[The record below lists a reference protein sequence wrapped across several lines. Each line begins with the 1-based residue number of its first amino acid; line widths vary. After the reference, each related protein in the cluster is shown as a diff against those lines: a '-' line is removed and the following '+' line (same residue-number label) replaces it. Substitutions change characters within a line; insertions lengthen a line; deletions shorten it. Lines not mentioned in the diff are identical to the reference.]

1 MTDREKELLK
11 INIDNE
17 KSIIDALTK
26 NYTRALADVKRNIR
40 SLQALPETQSR
51 IYQIEYQKN
60 LERQISAFLD
70 VLKTENYI
78 TITDYLA
85 KCYETGFVGS
95 AYALQGVGEGFFA
108 PLNQEQVVK
117 AVETVSEDVK
127 LADRI
132 DVDTAQLKRDVISEI
147 QRGFSTDLSYTEIAR
162 NISNLGQSSMYR
174 ALRIARTEGGRIQCE
189 ADMDFARAA
198 KSAGLDVVKIWRSV
212 LDGKTRESHQKVDK
226 EWQEIEDPFSN
237 GLMYPHDPNAPASE
251 RCNCRCD
258 MVELPRWYVK
268 AGGNKL
274 RRDNETGEIIECSNY
289 AEFKEKYLNDPD
301 RVRKVRA
308 EKAASSVDREQ
319 FRRYNEVLKGIAP
332 DNLQDFYEMKYA
344 TPDVWKDLQK
354 KYRIVNQYKIDSGH
368 LTPKQI
374 LDLDRQIITEKRT
387 NFTSKYKTS
396 GNIAGVYIGKKKDK
410 LFLAHSKIDF
420 VAETGKYKGKHI
432 CVPLSDK
439 RQFKYIDVRKS
450 DGSIR
455 KHTYYDSEAKLF
467 EYLAAQYEKHPFDEI
482 TLLSERGMCDS
493 CKGVMRQFAEKY
505 GVKVNA
511 VSNKK
516 VEGDVWKH
524 RQRSKKN

>member
-1 MTDREKELLK
+1 
-11 INIDNE
+11 
-17 KSIIDALTK
+17 
-26 NYTRALADVKRNIR
+26 
-40 SLQALPETQSR
+40 
-51 IYQIEYQKN
+51 
-60 LERQISAFLD
+60 
-70 VLKTENYI
+70 
-78 TITDYLA
+78 
-85 KCYETGFVGS
+85 
-95 AYALQGVGEGFFA
+95 
-108 PLNQEQVVK
+108 
-117 AVETVSEDVK
+117 
-127 LADRI
+127 
-132 DVDTAQLKRDVISEI
+132 
-147 QRGFSTDLSYTEIAR
+147 
-162 NISNLGQSSMYR
+162 
-174 ALRIARTEGGRIQCE
+174 
-189 ADMDFARAA
+189 MDFARAA

-410 LFLAHSKIDF
+410 LFLAHSKIDA